1 MTEDR
6 KYFIFNKPMDYR
18 RGTGQGLD
26 AAGGILKQTGMEPGW
41 FFSRVLDSREEK
53 MIWHR
58 LRTVCEGKSGG
69 WAMTIYCSDS
79 RFLVWENGSAPVEE
93 VLKSRELSL
102 KEKKKRMRSC
112 LANEIRGDED
122 VLLFDVRGRYLWFL
136 LETGGPAG
144 DFDGIREIRI
154 DFPKQSWISWLPEVY
169 QGTGKNRDF
178 LERYLG
184 IFQSFYEEMTEKI
197 EKTPELFD
205 PDCAP
210 ADFLSWMAEWLS
222 IEDIPAWN
230 PEQLRYL
237 LKNALRLYRIRGTAE
252 YLKEM
257 LMLYSHCEVYVV
269 EHHQMQESG
278 DPEKSRRWKKL
289 YGDSPYMVTV
299 LIHTGRSGD
308 QKEYRTFAR
317 IARHAV
323 PAHIECRVV
332 LLTPYVFLDQH
343 TYLGV
348 NSRLGEYRPM
358 QLDGLSAMHFSRI
371 GQ

>member
-112 LANEIRGDED
+112 LAKEIRGDED

-144 DFDGIREIRI
+144 DFDGIR
-154 DFPKQSWISWLPEVY
+154 
-169 QGTGKNRDF
+169 
-178 LERYLG
+178 
-184 IFQSFYEEMTEKI
+184 
-197 EKTPELFD
+197 
-205 PDCAP
+205 C
-210 ADFLSWMAEWLS
+210 
-222 IEDIPAWN
+222 
-230 PEQLRYL
+230 
-237 LKNALRLYRIRGTAE
+237 
-252 YLKEM
+252 
-257 LMLYSHCEVYVV
+257 
-269 EHHQMQESG
+269 
-278 DPEKSRRWKKL
+278 
-289 YGDSPYMVTV
+289 
-299 LIHTGRSGD
+299 
-308 QKEYRTFAR
+308 
-317 IARHAV
+317 
-323 PAHIECRVV
+323 
-332 LLTPYVFLDQH
+332 
-343 TYLGV
+343 
-348 NSRLGEYRPM
+348 
-358 QLDGLSAMHFSRI
+358 
-371 GQ
+371 